1 MAFGKLSDEG
11 GGQPQSEINMIPLID
26 VMLVLLIVFMI
37 TAPLLSNAVKVDLPQ
52 ASSSPEEIKND
63 DIKLAMKAGGEL
75 FWNREAI
82 SREELEIRLINA
94 AKLQP
99 VPELHL
105 HADRNLDYGKIADI
119 MSLSSRSGVSKIAF
133 VSELAGDQP

>member
-52 ASSSPEEIKND
+52 ASSSPEDIKND
-63 DIKLAMKAGGEL
+63 DIKLALKASGEL
-75 FWNREAI
+75 FWSGEAI
-82 SREELEIRLINA
+82 SREELELHLQNA
-94 AKLQP
+94 AKQQP
-99 VPELHL
+99 VPELHI
-105 HADRNLDYGKIADI
+105 HADRNLDYGKVADI
-119 MSLSSRSGVSKIAF
+119 MALSSRSGVSKIAF
-133 VSELAGDQP
+133 VSEPAGE

>member
-52 ASSSPEEIKND
+52 ASSSPEDIKND
-63 DIKLAMKAGGEL
+63 DIKLAMKASGEL
-75 FWNREAI
+75 FWHGEAI
-82 SREELEIRLINA
+82 SREELEARLLNA
-94 AKLQP
+94 AKQQP
-99 VPELHL
+99 VPELHI
-105 HADRNLDYGKIADI
+105 HADRNLDYGKVADI
-119 MSLSSRSGVSKIAF
+119 MALSSRSGVSKIAF
-133 VSELAGDQP
+133 VSEPAGE